1 MTRGVGFLRSTIG
14 RKIVMAVTGV
24 VLVGFVVAHMSGNLL
39 VYVGPAAMNEYSE
52 FLHHFLH
59 GAGLWIARAVLLLAV
74 ALHIWAAVSL
84 TLESKAAR
92 PEGYRMKEAR
102 ESTYASRT
110 MVWSGPILLLFIV
123 YHLLHLT
130 TGTVHP
136 EFVPGDV
143 YRNFVNGFRVV
154 PTSLFYILAMLAL
167 GLHLYHGIWSM
178 LQSLGLSHP
187 RHNHL
192 RKALAVLITL
202 AVVGVNISVP
212 LAVLAGVL
220 Q

>member
-1 MTRGVGFLRSTIG
+1 
-14 RKIVMAVTGV
+14 
-24 VLVGFVVAHMSGNLL
+24 
-39 VYVGPAAMNEYSE
+39 
-52 FLHHFLH
+52 
-59 GAGLWIARAVLLLAV
+59 
-74 ALHIWAAVSL
+74 
-84 TLESKAAR
+84 
-92 PEGYRMKEAR
+92 MKESR
-102 ESTYASRT
+102 ESTYSSRT

-136 EFVPGDV
+136 EFVHGDV
-143 YRNFVNGFRVV
+143 YRNFINGFRSV
-154 PTSLFYILAMLAL
+154 PTSAFYIVAMLAL

-192 RKALAVLITL
+192 RKALAVFVTL
-202 AVVGVNISVP
+202 AVVGVNISFP

>member
-59 GAGLWIARAVLLLAV
+59 GAGLWIARGVLLLAV
-74 ALHIWAAVSL
+74 ALHIWAATSL
-84 TLESKAAR
+84 TLESRAAR
-92 PEGYRMKEAR
+92 PEGYRMKEVR

-110 MVWSGPILLLFIV
+110 MAWSGPILLLFIV

-136 EFVPGDV
+136 EFVAGDV
-143 YRNFVNGFRVV
+143 YRNFINGFKVV
-154 PTSLFYILAMLAL
+154 PASAFYILAMLAL

-192 RKALAVLITL
+192 RKALAVVLTL
-202 AVVGVNISVP
+202 AVVGVNISFP